1 MRCAHFYALTVV
13 ILSAPFA
20 KGEVNLLDN
29 GSFEEG
35 NTGFTSGY
43 RYSPGNLQPEG
54 SYDVVTNPHNSHP
67 LAPSYGDHTTGTGKM
82 LAFNGATTP
91 GVVAWTET
99 VVVQRSTTYSFAGWI
114 SSWSAGGPSASLNI
128 YVNSV
133 LLKQVDVSQTSGV
146 WESFGGAW
154 TSGTDPT
161 ATLAVVDTRV
171 DATGNDFALDDLSF
185 IAIPEPASLALLP
198 VGALALLRRH
208 RVARPENPTEK

>member
-1 MRCAHFYALTVV
+1 MRWAHSYALALI
-13 ILSAPFA
+13 ILFAPFA

-29 GSFEEG
+29 GSFEAG

-114 SSWSAGGPSASLNI
+114 SSWSAGGPSAALNI

-133 LLKQVDVSQTSGV
+133 LLEQADVPPTSGV
-146 WESFGGAW
+146 WESFSGAW
-154 TSGTDPT
+154 NSGTDPT
-161 ATLAVVDTRV
+161 ATLAFADTRL

-185 IAIPEPASLALLP
+185 IAIPEPTSLALLP
-198 VGALALLRRH
+198 ISGLALLRRS
-208 RVARPENPTEK
+208 RVRLG